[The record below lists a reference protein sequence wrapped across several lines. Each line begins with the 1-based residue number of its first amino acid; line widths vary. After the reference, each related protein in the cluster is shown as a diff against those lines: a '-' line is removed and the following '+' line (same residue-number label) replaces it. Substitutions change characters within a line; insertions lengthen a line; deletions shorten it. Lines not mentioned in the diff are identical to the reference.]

1 MTVSAA
7 DTVCPVMVF
16 AKAPTPGEAKTRLIP
31 ALGAAGAAALHRRLV
46 MHCLRAARDSRL
58 GPVELWCAPDA
69 GDPFFRECERRFG
82 ASLHSQ
88 GEGDLGARMQGAFD
102 AALARAPRAILVGS
116 DIPALSAQYLRD
128 AERALASGDDAVI
141 GPAEDGGYVLV
152 GLSRCD
158 PELFRGIPW
167 GGSEALVETCRR
179 IAALGWRLSE
189 LPALWDVDRPEDL
202 ERLSEDMRESFMP
215 AAGGAGDRNGFGT
228 PRNRGGL
235 S

>member
-1 MTVSAA
+1 MTASAA
-7 DTVCPVMVF
+7 ESVCPVMVF
-16 AKAPTPGEAKTRLIP
+16 ARAPTPGEAKTRLIP

-46 MHCLRAARDSRL
+46 MHCLRAATDAQL

-69 GDPFFRECERRFG
+69 GDPFFHECERRFG
-82 ASLHSQ
+82 ASLHPQ
-88 GEGDLGARMQGAFD
+88 GEGDLGARMQRAFES
-102 AALARAPRAILVGS
+102 ALARASRAILVGS

-128 AERALASGDDAVI
+128 ADRALAGGDDVVI

-152 GLSRCD
+152 GLLRCD

-167 GGSEALVETCRR
+167 GGSEALAETRRR
-179 IAALGWRLSE
+179 IGALGWRLIE

-202 ERLSEDMRESFMP
+202 GRLPEEMRGGSMP
-215 AAGGAGDRNGFGT
+215 AAGGAGGRSESGT